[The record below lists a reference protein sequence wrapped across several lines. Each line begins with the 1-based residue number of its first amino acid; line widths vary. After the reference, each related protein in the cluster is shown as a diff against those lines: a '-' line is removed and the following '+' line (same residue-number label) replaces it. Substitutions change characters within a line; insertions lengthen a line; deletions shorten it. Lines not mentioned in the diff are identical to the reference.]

1 MAEQSGL
8 TGLRRLLARLRGTG
22 GASGPPG
29 DLTLDSAPERIG
41 PYRVLDKLGQGGMG
55 IVFSARD
62 EKLDRVLAV
71 KVIGATGGDGSAVKR
86 FWREA
91 RAAAAVNHPN
101 ICQIY
106 EVGEH
111 EGTLF
116 IAMELLEGDALST
129 RLAEGALPPNQAVP
143 IALGILSALEALHA
157 RGLVHRDL
165 KPSNV
170 FLTEHGV
177 KLLDFGLARPLDAAD
192 AEGVDAELT
201 QPGMLVGTPRY
212 MAPEQIRGEEL
223 GPAVDVFAT
232 GALLFEMLAG
242 RPAFDGKA
250 LAGILHAALHEQP
263 PALAGSPQAA
273 AVDRV
278 IRRALEKAPA
288 RRYGSARE
296 MATDLRAVSL
306 GAEVATPVRALK
318 RVVVLPF
325 RALRPDPDT
334 DFLGFGLAD
343 GVSNSLAGLP
353 SLVVRST
360 AAAARLATEPL
371 DLGKIATE
379 AEVDLIV
386 TGTLLRAGDRVR
398 VTAQLVEARS
408 GTLVGSHT
416 VEPEVGDLIR
426 LHDDVTR
433 SIVDFLSPTLSPT
446 LSGAPESARRD
457 VAATPRAYELY
468 LRGVEAARDYRR
480 FVEVRD
486 LFTACVSEDP
496 GFAPAWAQL
505 GRCHRI
511 IGKYVGDREENTRRA
526 EDAFA
531 RALDADPELPLAH
544 KYLAHHEAETGRAIE
559 AMVRLIRVGEAHR
572 NDAAIFAG
580 LVHSCRYAGL
590 LEASLG
596 AHDESRRLDPRLPT
610 SIPWTLLARVEYE
623 RLATLDRDESTEFDM
638 EPQILGMALLGR
650 VEEGRRLL
658 DRQEARN
665 LPEVLRVV
673 TGWVR
678 PFLDQDTEAVRA
690 AVEKGLS
697 AFHDPEA
704 SFMYSLILFRTGQT
718 ERGLE
723 LLESAMAGGF
733 NAATAMAEEVSFD
746 PVRGGARFEALRCEA
761 SARRAEALAAYRSAG
776 GERLLG
782 I

>member
-1 MAEQSGL
+1 MAEQSGP
-8 TGLRRLLARLRGTG
+8 TGLRGLLARLRGTG
-22 GASGPPG
+22 GEDGPQADP
-29 DLTLDSAPERIG
+29 TLDAAPERIG
-41 PYRVLDKLGQGGMG
+41 PYRVLEKLGQGGMG

-71 KVIGATGGDGSAVKR
+71 KVIGPAGGDGSAVKR

-129 RLAEGALPPNQAVP
+129 RLAEGALPPNRAVP

-177 KLLDFGLARPLDAAD
+177 KLLDFGLARPLDAGGP
-192 AEGVDAELT
+192 EGGDAELT

-212 MAPEQIRGEEL
+212 MAPEQIRSEEL

-232 GALLFEMLAG
+232 GALLFEMVAG
-242 RPAFDGKA
+242 RPAFDGTA
-250 LAGILHAALHEQP
+250 LAGILHAVLHEQP

-288 RRYGSARE
+288 RRYASARD

-306 GAEVATPVRALK
+306 GADVSTPVLALK

-334 DFLGFGLAD
+334 DFLSFGLAD
-343 GVSNSLAGLP
+343 GVSTSLAGLP
-353 SLVVRST
+353 ALVVRST

-371 DLGKIATE
+371 DLGKVATE
-379 AEVDLIV
+379 AEVDLVV
-386 TGTLLRAGDRVR
+386 TGTLLRAADRIR

-416 VEPEVGDLIR
+416 VEPQVGDLIR
-426 LHDDVTR
+426 LHDEVTK
-433 SIVDFLSPTLSPT
+433 SIVDFLSPTLS
-446 LSGAPESARRD
+446 GAPRSARRN

-480 FVEVRD
+480 VIEVRD
-486 LFTACVSEDP
+486 LFAACVAEDP

-505 GRCHRI
+505 GRSHRI
-511 IGKYVGDREENTRRA
+511 IGKYLGDREENTRKA

-531 RALDADPELPLAH
+531 RALEADPGLPLAH

-572 NDAAIFAG
+572 NDAAVFAG

-596 AHDESRRLDPRLPT
+596 AHDESRRLDPKLPT
-610 SIPWTLLARVEYE
+610 SIPWTLLARAEYE
-623 RLATLDRDESTEFDM
+623 RLATLDRDESSEFDM
-638 EPQILGMALLGR
+638 EPQILAMALQGR

-658 DRQEARN
+658 DRQEARP
-665 LPEVLRVV
+665 LPGVLRVV

-678 PFLDQDTEAVRA
+678 PFLDQDTEALRA
-690 AVEKGLS
+690 AVEKSLA

-704 SFMYSLILFRTGQT
+704 SFMYSLILFRTGQV

-723 LLESAMAGGF
+723 LLESAVAGGF
-733 NAATAMAEEVSFD
+733 NAATAMAEDVSFD
-746 PVRGGARFEALRCEA
+746 PVRGEARFETLRERA
-761 SARRAEALAAYRSAG
+761 GARRAEALAAYRSAG

>member
-1 MAEQSGL
+1 MAEQSGPS
-8 TGLRRLLARLRGTG
+8 GLRGLLARLRGTG
-22 GASGPPG
+22 GESSPQG
-29 DLTLDSAPERIG
+29 DPTLDAAPERIG

-71 KVIGATGGDGSAVKR
+71 KVIGHAGADSSAVKR

-111 EGTLF
+111 EGALF
-116 IAMELLEGDALST
+116 IAMELLEGDALSA
-129 RLAEGALPPNQAVP
+129 RLAEGALAPNQAVP

-165 KPSNV
+165 KPSNI

-177 KLLDFGLARPLDAAD
+177 KLLDFGLARPLDTAGDPEA
-192 AEGVDAELT
+192 VDAELT

-232 GALLFEMLAG
+232 GSLLFEMLAG
-242 RPAFDGKA
+242 RPAFDGTA
-250 LAGILHAALHEQP
+250 LAGILHAVLHEQP

-278 IRRALEKAPA
+278 IRRALEKAPR
-288 RRYGSARE
+288 RRYGSAKE
-296 MATDLRAVSL
+296 MASDLRAVSL
-306 GAEVATPVRALK
+306 GAEVSTPVQALK

-334 DFLGFGLAD
+334 DFLSFGLAD

-360 AAAARLATEPL
+360 AAAARLATNPL

-379 AEVDLIV
+379 AEVDLVV

-408 GTLVGSHT
+408 GTLAGSHT

-433 SIVDFLSPTLSPT
+433 SIVDFLSPTLS
-446 LSGAPESARRD
+446 GAPGRARRD

-486 LFTACVSEDP
+486 LFAECVAEDP
-496 GFAPAWAQL
+496 GFAPAWAEL

-511 IGKYVGDREENTRRA
+511 IGKYVGNREENTRKA

-531 RALDADPELPLAH
+531 RALEADPELPLAH
-544 KYLAHHEAETGRAIE
+544 KYLAHHEAETGRAVE
-559 AMVRLIRVGEAHR
+559 AMVRLIRVAEAHR
-572 NDAAIFAG
+572 NDAAVFAG

-596 AHDESRRLDPRLPT
+596 AHDESRRLDPKLPT
-610 SIPWTLLARVEYE
+610 GIPWTLLARAEYE
-623 RLATLDRDESTEFDM
+623 RLATLGRDESTEFDM
-638 EPQILGMALLGR
+638 EPQILAMAFLGR
-650 VEEGRRLL
+650 IEEGRRLL
-658 DRQEARN
+658 DQQEARD
-665 LPEVLRVV
+665 LPEVLRAV

-678 PFLDQDTEAVRA
+678 PFLDQDPEAVRG
-690 AVEKGLS
+690 AVEKALA

-723 LLESAMAGGF
+723 LLESAVAEGF
-733 NAATAMAEEVSFD
+733 NAATAMAEEASFD
-746 PVRGGARFEALRCEA
+746 PVRGEARFESLRERA
-761 SARRAEALAAYRSAG
+761 AARRAEALAAYRSAG